1 MKKTI
6 SYALLFCLFLFSCKK
21 DNRMAPD
28 VNLLIKAD
36 AVQAKVAV
44 ATTFSV
50 GTNNGQAFQHEWK
63 LDGKVV
69 STIYNFNF
77 TATKAGI
84 YILAYKGYNEAGEFT
99 HTYTITVPVPVVEI
113 TPTSSKFISR
123 ILDYLPAP
131 GQFVN
136 ETLGKPEQAQKLIG
150 TTTNLISLGGFGGY
164 IIFGFDHSVVNN
176 TGNDLA
182 IYGNPSGAPYHFSE
196 PGIVMVSQDSNG
208 NGLADD
214 EWYELA
220 GSEYAKTSTIKNYE
234 ITYTN
239 PKAFA
244 NVTWKDNKGN
254 SGEVKV
260 NNFHKHNFYPEFA
273 ANQENITFKGTLLP
287 PSTGKV
293 GSIIISSPFDWGYTD
308 SYSTGDDYKTNLYNS
323 FDLSWA
329 VDKNGSKVDL
339 KTIDFVKIYTGQ
351 NADAGSLGEISTEV
365 KGAVDLGIK

>member
-6 SYALLFCLFLFSCKK
+6 IYSMLFCLFLFSCKK
-21 DNRMAPD
+21 DNVLGPD
-28 VNLLIKAD
+28 VNLLIKED

-44 ATTFSV
+44 ATNFSA

-69 STIYNFNF
+69 STIFNYNFI
-77 TATKAGI
+77 AAKAGT
-84 YILAYKGYNEAGEFT
+84 YVLAYKGYNEAGEFT
-99 HTYTITVPVPVVEI
+99 HTYTITVPVPVVGI
-113 TPTSSKFISR
+113 TPTSSKYISR

-150 TTTNLISLGGFGGY
+150 STTNLISLGGFGGY

-196 PGIVMVSQDSNG
+196 PGVVMVSQDSNG

-220 GSEYAKTSTIKNYE
+220 GSEYSKATTIKNYE

-244 NVTWKDNKGN
+244 NVSWKDNQGN

-273 ANQENITFKGTLLP
+273 ANQETITFKGTLLQ
-287 PSTGKV
+287 PSTGKA
-293 GSIIISSPFDWGYTD
+293 GSIVISSPFDWGYTD

-329 VDKNGSKVDL
+329 VDKNGNKVDL
-339 KTIDFVKIYTGQ
+339 KTIDFVKVYTGQ